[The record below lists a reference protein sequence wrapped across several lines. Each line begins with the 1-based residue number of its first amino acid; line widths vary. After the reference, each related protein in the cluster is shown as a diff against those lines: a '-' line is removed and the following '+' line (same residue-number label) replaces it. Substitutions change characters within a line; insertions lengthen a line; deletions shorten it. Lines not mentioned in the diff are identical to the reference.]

1 MRNKTAHRRKRR
13 NQRQALRPARYQ
25 RVRTATGT
33 DSFGLTLEERRIL
46 QYLNAQ
52 RFTAEANATNCR
64 RNCRKPM
71 PKWIHLV
78 PTTSSKSGT
87 TKRQRAT
94 ETKAQATETIGY
106 VPSGDALN
114 LIYK

>member
-13 NQRQALRPARYQ
+13 NQKQAMRPARH
-25 RVRTATGT
+25 RRARTATGT

-64 RNCRKPM
+64 RNCRRPK

-78 PTTSSKSGT
+78 PKTSNKSET
-87 TKRQRAT
+87 PKRRRAV
-94 ETKAQATETIGY
+94 KAAQTTETIGY